1 MAVIRKRPIEI
12 DDYQFETVGEAAKAY
27 GKDRKFLY
35 KYMKGSQRNSFTSTE
50 LHLDGITPQIDPSNL
65 KAKNLTWDFVYR
77 QVASSPKPRRVD
89 SIHYPFA
96 A

>member
-1 MAVIRKRPIEI
+1 MAKTSKPIEI
-12 DDYQFETVGEAAKAY
+12 DGVVFASRVEAARAY
-27 GKDRKFLY
+27 GVSHATLAGRIH
-35 KYMKGSQRNSFTSTE
+35 RNNKSSYTAAELGLENSTPELNGTSTVA
-50 LHLDGITPQIDPSNL
+50 TM
-65 KAKNLTWDFVYR
+65 TWEFVYR